1 MSRVS
6 LLFFVLAAASLAH
19 AGGPAYVAGASYFD
33 PAVKGMPL
41 TWASG
46 AISYYTDRGNL
57 SALLSGSSADAFVA
71 NAFAAWTSIPTA
83 AGSTMHAGQLAEDVS
98 GAKVMAAGNT
108 LNMPSDILPSAI
120 DTPVGIVYDA
130 DGSVTDALLGAG
142 ASNSSFCAN
151 NSVFGGIDNFSAS
164 AQLLHTL
171 IVVNGNCATSS
182 SQLPDLQYHLV
193 RSIGRILGL
202 DWSQANLNVIT
213 RTPAPTANDYAGFP
227 VMHETDPTGCVPVAA
242 CYSNNGLI
250 SPAQPKMDDQAALS
264 RLYPVT
270 AQNIASFPGKQILA
284 TDANGF
290 AAVSLQVDSIASG
303 IQVSICDAPSNHPC

>member
-41 TWASG
+41 TWANG

-83 AGSTMHAGQLAEDVS
+83 AVSTMHAGQLAEDVS

-130 DGSVTDALLGAG
+130 DGSVTDALLGTG

-151 NSVFGGIDNFSAS
+151 NGVFGGIDNFSAS

-182 SQLPDLQYHLV
+182 SQTPRSSIPPSPLHWTSSWPRLV
-193 RSIGRILGL
+193 
-202 DWSQANLNVIT
+202 
-213 RTPAPTANDYAGFP
+213 AGKSERD
-227 VMHETDPTGCVPVAA
+227 HAHSSADGE
-242 CYSNNGLI
+242 
-250 SPAQPKMDDQAALS
+250 
-264 RLYPVT
+264 
-270 AQNIASFPGKQILA
+270 
-284 TDANGF
+284 
-290 AAVSLQVDSIASG
+290 
-303 IQVSICDAPSNHPC
+303 

>member
-1 MSRVS
+1 M
-6 LLFFVLAAASLAH
+6 ASLAH

-41 TWASG
+41 TWANG

-83 AGSTMHAGQLAEDVS
+83 AVSTMHAGQLAEDVS

-151 NSVFGGIDNFSAS
+151 NSVFGGIDTFSAS

-182 SQLPDLQYHLV
+182 SQTPRSSIPPSPLHWTSSWPRLV
-193 RSIGRILGL
+193 
-202 DWSQANLNVIT
+202 
-213 RTPAPTANDYAGFP
+213 AGKSERD
-227 VMHETDPTGCVPVAA
+227 HAHSSADGE
-242 CYSNNGLI
+242 
-250 SPAQPKMDDQAALS
+250 
-264 RLYPVT
+264 
-270 AQNIASFPGKQILA
+270 
-284 TDANGF
+284 
-290 AAVSLQVDSIASG
+290 
-303 IQVSICDAPSNHPC
+303 